1 MELLELFSTLEKN
14 DDVHLARLLVLL
26 KSFSGDQGTD
36 EVKGLTKL
44 VKLDFLLRYPLFMER
59 ALKALNAPE
68 NVQLCDHERMSVESS
83 MIRYH
88 YGPWDRRYR
97 RFVNLLVGK
106 GLIEVHQEG
115 NTIVI
120 KLTKSGNEKAL
131 VLSQDGNFKDTK
143 YRADILKK
151 HFKNTGAMNLKNFI
165 YETFPEI
172 VSLKEGEE
180 ITLEQL

>member
-1 MELLELFSTLEKN
+1 MRLLELFSTLENN

-36 EVKGLTKL
+36 PVKGLTKL
-44 VKLDFLLRYPLFMER
+44 VKLDFLLRYPLFLER
-59 ALKALNAPE
+59 ALKALNAPGD
-68 NVQLCDHERMSVESS
+68 VHLCAHEKMSVESS

-131 VLSQDGNFKDTK
+131 DLSLDANFEDVK

-151 HFKNTGAMNLKNFI
+151 HFKSTGAMSLKNFI

-172 VSLKEGEE
+172 ISLKKGEE
-180 ITLEQL
+180 ITIEQL